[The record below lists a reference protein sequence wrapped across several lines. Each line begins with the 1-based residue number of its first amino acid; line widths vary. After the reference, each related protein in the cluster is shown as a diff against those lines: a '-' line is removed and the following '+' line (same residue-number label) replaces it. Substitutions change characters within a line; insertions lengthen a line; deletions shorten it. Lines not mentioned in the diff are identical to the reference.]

1 MAEPV
6 PVAPIAPE
14 VEPETEPSAKIKPA
28 RPKRPLTDERKEQL
42 TKARA
47 KALEVRR
54 ERAGIKKAERE
65 AMTIQW
71 EARRKMTEKKLV
83 ALKKEEDDEP
93 PPLEEDW
100 DEFEDESPPSP
111 RQSHV
116 VRPPPGPPPTSRST
130 NHPERHQPPNYVRP
144 NQAAQ
149 GWADPQQGRAPELD
163 YAEPAPQYS
172 PMAPPPRSAMNYG
185 GGGGYMPRN
194 VGFQE
199 PPTHATRR
207 RAYNREPV
215 PLDRPADEYSL
226 ADLEEMT
233 ARDAYGQRMT
243 KLKQEMAYKSIFR

>member
-100 DEFEDESPPSP
+100 DDSTQSGCPPSP
-111 RQSHV
+111 SQTGIKEDVGSGRRDS
-116 VRPPPGPPPTSRST
+116 GTSR
-130 NHPERHQPPNYVRP
+130 
-144 NQAAQ
+144 
-149 GWADPQQGRAPELD
+149 
-163 YAEPAPQYS
+163 
-172 PMAPPPRSAMNYG
+172 PM
-185 GGGGYMPRN
+185 
-194 VGFQE
+194 
-199 PPTHATRR
+199 
-207 RAYNREPV
+207 
-215 PLDRPADEYSL
+215 
-226 ADLEEMT
+226 
-233 ARDAYGQRMT
+233 
-243 KLKQEMAYKSIFR
+243 